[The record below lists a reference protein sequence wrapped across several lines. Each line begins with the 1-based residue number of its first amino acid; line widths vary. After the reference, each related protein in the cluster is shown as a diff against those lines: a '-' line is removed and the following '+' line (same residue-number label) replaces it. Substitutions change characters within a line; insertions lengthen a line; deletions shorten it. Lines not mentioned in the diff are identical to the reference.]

1 MGQLAVE
8 RLREFL
14 RELKPGARAL
24 LIAELERGLLNGT
37 NAAGSEL
44 ILAELRRGVREGADE
59 APRVDDHVRLFFR
72 PVEPFLVD
80 DVLDHKHL
88 GRIAR
93 PMLGAIWRWLSDTV
107 MRAEAAAYG
116 IAIREAL
123 LASDTGKCGQVVQAF
138 QDAAIGRIEAE
149 LDAIKD
155 DDRKQR
161 RLCMILGAP
170 RAMQDVAAVVAVMKA
185 RDDLAQ
191 LDAELPDHINA
202 LSDLSLKNVKA
213 QLDQTATRN
222 PELLLYA
229 LLLVM
234 NRLAASWQLIRLATR
249 AAKSDKGARVVA
261 TPYGVAVTMALAEV
275 ERMVRQL
282 TADIRSGRGIA
293 VSAMLKDVHDA
304 LRGLRAELDLEIDS
318 NWGRQLTA
326 MRADISKLLSAEI
339 ESTPG
344 RARKLLKARA
354 ASEIRP
360 NSTIDANEVDK
371 VEQLIGLSVAC
382 RNYASELAVNEIT
395 KRTYS
400 DLQEF
405 LDSAPRLLLEALRTA
420 GEAERPFCRSQVEA
434 AVRFCGKAFGQEYA
448 TLLSKAA
455 EVAAQGPERK
465 AAKG

>member
-24 LIAELERGLLNGT
+24 LVAELERGLLNGNDT
-37 NAAGSEL
+37 SGAEL
-44 ILAELRRGVREGADE
+44 ILSELRRGLREGTDE

-72 PVEPFLVD
+72 PVEPFVVD

-116 IAIREAL
+116 IAIRDAL
-123 LASDTGKCGQVVQAF
+123 LADNEKCEQLVRAF
-138 QDAAIGRIEAE
+138 QDAAVSRMQAE

-202 LSDLSLKNVKA
+202 LADPSLKNVKA
-213 QLDQTATRN
+213 QLDQATTRN

-249 AAKSDKGARVVA
+249 AAKSDKGTRVAA

-282 TADIRSGRGIA
+282 SADIKSGRGIA
-293 VSAMLKDVHDA
+293 VSAMLKDAHDA

-318 NWGRQLTA
+318 TWGRQLTA

-354 ASEIRP
+354 ANEIQP

-395 KRTYS
+395 KRTYN

-405 LDSAPRLLLEALRTA
+405 LDSAPRLLLETLRTA
-420 GEAERPFCRSQVEA
+420 GETERPFCRSQVEA

-448 TLLSKAA
+448 TLLAKAA